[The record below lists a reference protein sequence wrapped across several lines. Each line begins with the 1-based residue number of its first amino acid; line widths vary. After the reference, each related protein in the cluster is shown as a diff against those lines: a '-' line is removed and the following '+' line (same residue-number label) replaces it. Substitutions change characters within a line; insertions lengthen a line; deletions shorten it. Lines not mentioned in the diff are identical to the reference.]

1 MTFKMFDQENLV
13 LIKDINSIH
22 NIVETEV
29 ATNIVKYSYKRIK
42 GRFTL

>member
-22 NIVETEV
+22 NIVE
-29 ATNIVKYSYKRIK
+29 SDR
-42 GRFTL
+42 RTL